1 VSDFVIGHDDP
12 PPPPCPED
20 VMAGPRVM
28 VAPPRRFLSGKIL
41 GTILVAAIG
50 VGASGMSCVGQSFA
64 LRQARALEGI
74 EQQLRQLNA
83 RTHCAETASRKD

>member
-1 VSDFVIGHDDP
+1 MSDFVIGHDAP
-12 PPPPCPED
+12 PPSSCVPD
-20 VMAGPRVM
+20 AMASPRVFA
-28 VAPPRRFLSGKIL
+28 APPRRFLSGKIL

-74 EQQLRQLNA
+74 EQQLRQLNTS
-83 RTHCAETASRKD
+83 THCGRNDP